1 MEENTVKQYCSF
13 CGKSE
18 DEVLKLIEGP
28 NGIAICDEC
37 IEECNDILE
46 REYEEADTPKND
58 AFKLLTPEEI
68 KARLD
73 EYIIGQDAAKK
84 SVVGCRLQSLQKDR
98 KQQKNRRRRRFGQ
111 KQRIA
116 ARTYRLRKDFTCAI
130 SCEYP

>member
-73 EYIIGQDAAKK
+73 EYIIGQDKAKISLSVAVYNHYKRLLYKDEKQK
-84 SVVGCRLQSLQKDR
+84 SKSKETVMNMKWKCL
-98 KQQKNRRRRRFGQ
+98 
-111 KQRIA
+111 II
-116 ARTYRLRKDFTCAI
+116 Y
-130 SCEYP
+130 